1 MPLARL
7 TKELS
12 FNLKDRG
19 YQFNGHDQSRVD
31 VATLVNL
38 INSPQVQEQVEKGI
52 LYGFYGHEIRQLYG
66 MTPPETV
73 VINGK
78 QIRLEP
84 CCRTVKINAD
94 KDGTVTYQ
102 QEFLTNEAGEHAFIN
117 YKAKIGGFSHSFRSM
132 RNADGSLKAVIFGGM
147 DYTRAPNFAAN
158 FGNGELADT
167 FNNLI
172 EGQTLFD
179 VNPIV
184 ASLLEQRIADTYNS
198 IQHDLQTQD
207 VLLAQQQELAHLQ
220 QEHKKLKQK
229 QTARLKRQQ
238 ARQEDVY
245 ASLLC
250 PTRPFNE
257 VLEESNQFLAAKVA
271 EEREGD
277 NKQDSKI
284 VAIHQRGFSGL
295 WRS

>member
-1 MPLARL
+1 MPLARI
-7 TKELS
+7 TKELT
-12 FNLKDRG
+12 FNLNDRG

-38 INSPQVQEQVEKGI
+38 INSSQVQEQVEKGI

-66 MTPPETV
+66 MIPPETV

-78 QIRLEP
+78 TIRLEP
-84 CCRTVKINAD
+84 CCRTVKIKAD
-94 KDGTVTYQ
+94 KDGTVNYQ

-117 YKAKIGGFSHSFRSM
+117 YKAKVGGFSHSFRSM
-132 RNADGSLKAVIFGGM
+132 RNADGSLKAIMFGGM

-158 FGNGELADT
+158 FGNGELADS
-167 FNNLI
+167 FNHLLD
-172 EGQTLFD
+172 GQTLFD

-198 IQHDLQTQD
+198 IQQDLQTHD
-207 VLLAQQQELAHLQ
+207 LLLLQQQELAHVQ
-220 QEHKKLKQK
+220 QENERLKLKQA
-229 QTARLKRQQ
+229 ARVKRQQ
-238 ARQEDVY
+238 ARQEDIY
-245 ASLLC
+245 GSLLC

-257 VLEESNQFLAAKVA
+257 VLEESTAFLAAKVS
-271 EEREGD
+271 EERQGD
-277 NKQDSKI
+277 KEDTKLVTIQ
-284 VAIHQRGFSGL
+284 QRGFSGL